1 MNRDELER
9 AIKAACA
16 NIEEG
21 QVIVF
26 GSQSI
31 LGTYDETELPEYAT
45 LSREVDVFPRSGIED
60 PQSPELVE
68 KIYIINARL
77 GEGSPFH
84 EHHGIYVEGI
94 HKDVVVL
101 PKHWDNRLVA
111 VTVDD
116 GSVYGRTGYCL
127 DPVDLCASK
136 AVAGR
141 EKDHVFVSKLVENGI
156 VTPREILDRIDRGI
170 EWPDTYTHNR
180 ELAVERARNWL
191 EHLELRSDGQ
201 AHMGTAPELSVPAPA
216 RTVELGE
223 TTTTPDESSGHPWT
237 LRQMLKGQSG
247 RAADTGRG
255 PAPDDSS
262 GRDRGTDLGR

>member
-1 MNRDELER
+1 MNREELER

-31 LGTYDETELPEYAT
+31 LGTYNETELPEYAT
-45 LSREVDVFPRSGIED
+45 LSREVDVFPRSGIES
-60 PQSPELVE
+60 PQSPEVVE
-68 KIYIINARL
+68 KIYTINARL

-94 HKDVVVL
+94 HKDVVVM

-116 GSVYGRTGYCL
+116 GSAYGRTGYCL
-127 DPVDLCASK
+127 DPLDLCVSK

-141 EKDHVFVSKLVENGI
+141 EKDHVFVAKLVEDGI
-156 VTPREILDRIDRGI
+156 VTPREILDRIDGGI

-191 EHLELRSDGQ
+191 EHLES
-201 AHMGTAPELSVPAPA
+201 GTVGRITAGADPEPAAPD
-216 RTVELGE
+216 R
-223 TTTTPDESSGHPWT
+223 SSGHPWT
-237 LRQMLKGQSG
+237 LRQMLSGQSG
-247 RAADTGRG
+247 RAGETGNS
-255 PAPDDSS
+255 PTLDNSPV
-262 GRDRGTDLGR
+262 RDRGTELGD

>member
-1 MNRDELER
+1 VNRDELER

-60 PQSPELVE
+60 PQSPEVVE
-68 KIYIINARL
+68 KIYTINARL

-101 PKHWDNRLVA
+101 PKHWEYRLVA

-141 EKDHVFVSKLVENGI
+141 EKDHVFVAKLVENGI
-156 VTPREILDRIDRGI
+156 VAPREILDRIDSGI
-170 EWPDTYTHNR
+170 EWPDTYIHNR
-180 ELAVERARNWL
+180 ELTVERARNWL
-191 EHLELRSDGQ
+191 AHLEFGPV
-201 AHMGTAPELSVPAPA
+201 GTPAGPDLDPTRPAPERSSAQ
-216 RTVELGE
+216 GE
-223 TTTTPDESSGHPWT
+223 GTPTPDQGHPWS

-247 RAADTGRG
+247 RTSDTGRG
-255 PAPDDSS
+255 PTPDASPA
-262 GRDRGTDLGR
+262 RDRGTDLGG

>member
-31 LGTYDETELPEYAT
+31 LATYDETELPEYAT
-45 LSREVDVFPRSGIED
+45 LSREVDVFPRSGIEN
-60 PQSPELVE
+60 PQSPEVVE
-68 KIYIINARL
+68 KIYTINARL

-127 DPVDLCASK
+127 DPIDLCASK
-136 AVAGR
+136 ALAGR

-170 EWPDTYTHNR
+170 EWPDSYTHNR

-191 EHLELRSDGQ
+191 EHLDSTSG
-201 AHMGTAPELSVPAPA
+201 GPAPA
-216 RTVELGE
+216 GPGLDPTGPASERSSVPGE
-223 TTTTPDESSGHPWT
+223 TTPAPDQGHPWT

-247 RAADTGRG
+247 RASDPGPGSAPDVSRARDHGTETGR
-255 PAPDDSS
+255 
-262 GRDRGTDLGR
+262 